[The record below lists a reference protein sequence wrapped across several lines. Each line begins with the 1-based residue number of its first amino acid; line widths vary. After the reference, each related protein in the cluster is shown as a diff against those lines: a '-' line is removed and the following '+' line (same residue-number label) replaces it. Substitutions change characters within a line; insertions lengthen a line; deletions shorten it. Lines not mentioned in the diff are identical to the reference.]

1 MSGAPNFADHFRRAL
16 EECDIA
22 TMRKLHAHVF
32 PQLPPP
38 GSDFEVLATIHRART
53 QSIFIPVKKRAWSH
67 RWLLDHD
74 LPSGLPDLLKPH
86 AERIYPTVVHA
97 VGISV
102 SSTSGLLAPLAK
114 AMEQAMSD
122 AVAEAYANH
131 QSEPEF
137 VKARMSAARDRILK
151 S

>member
-1 MSGAPNFADHFRRAL
+1 
-16 EECDIA
+16 
-22 TMRKLHAHVF
+22 MRKLHAHVF
-32 PQLPPP
+32 PQLPPA
-38 GSDFEVLATIHRART
+38 GSDFEVLATLHCART

-67 RWLLDHD
+67 RWLLDLD
-74 LPSGLPDLLKPH
+74 LPSGLPDELKPR
-86 AERIYPTVVHA
+86 AERLYPTVVHA

-114 AMEQAMSD
+114 AMEQAMSE

-137 VKARMSAARDRILK
+137 ITARMNEARDRVLK